1 MQPDML
7 AIDVGDGEVV
17 TYQYFFAEVC
27 TPKFLPISV
36 GGVAGSPGNVEFLF
50 AVTHSASLAS
60 MRGDNATPIE
70 KPQVVSRRSKDVK

>member
-1 MQPDML
+1 ML
-7 AIDVGDGEVV
+7 AIFVGVGEVV
-17 TYQYFFAEVC
+17 TSQYFLQKYV
-27 TPKFLPISV
+27 PMSLPISG
-36 GGVAGSPGNVEFLF
+36 GGVAGGPGNFEFLF